1 MKMRE
6 HALAIFNA
14 AVSAVQP
21 SCLLPKNICLE
32 GNKLLLHDQYFSLKD
47 LEHIYV
53 IGAGKASASMA
64 LETEKILGEHIAKGI
79 IVTKYHHSLPLQKI
93 KCIEGGHPLPDE
105 NSVLAAREILEL
117 VKQAGEKDLI
127 IALISGGASSLLA
140 DHPPGTTL
148 DEVQDLFRLL
158 LNSGATINEMNVV
171 RKHLSLIKGGQLA
184 KEAYPAILVSFI
196 LSDVIGDALDVIASG
211 PTVGD
216 PTNFKDA
223 YTILQKY
230 NLVEKLHPAVDAWM
244 RKGLQGE
251 VCDTTKPGDY
261 LLERTFNHI
270 IGANRIALKA
280 AAVKAEELG
289 FVPFIVTDKL
299 NGEANEEAKKLIEY
313 ISMYRGARPACIL
326 LGGETTVTIKGNGK
340 GGRNQQ
346 FALAALEQLIKNP
359 AVEAVQNSLILSAG
373 TDGSDGPTEVTGAM
387 VDVETID
394 KTSELGLDI
403 SSFLDNNDSYHF
415 FAKTGGHII
424 TGATQTNV
432 MDIVI
437 VLVSA

>member
-1 MKMRE
+1 MTMRE

-32 GNKLLLHDQYFSLKD
+32 GNKLLLHNQSFLLKD
-47 LEHIYV
+47 LDNIYV
-53 IGAGKASASMA
+53 IGAGKASAAMA
-64 LETEKILGEHIAKGI
+64 LEVEKILGEHIAKGV

-93 KCIEGGHPLPDE
+93 KSIEAGHPLPDE
-105 NSVLAAREILEL
+105 NSLLAGKEIMEL
-117 VKQAGEKDLI
+117 VKQACEKDLI

-140 DHPPGTTL
+140 DHPPGTIL

-158 LNSGATINEMNVV
+158 LHSGATINEMNVV
-171 RKHLSLIKGGQLA
+171 RKHLSLIKGGQLSRA
-184 KEAYPAILVSFI
+184 AYPATLVSFI
-196 LSDVIGDALDVIASG
+196 LSDVIGDSLDVIGSG

-216 PTNFKDA
+216 PGSFEDA
-223 YTILQKY
+223 YAILQKY
-230 NLVEKLHPAVDAWM
+230 KLVEKLHPAIDAWM
-244 RKGLQGE
+244 WKGLKGE
-251 VCDTTKPGDY
+251 VSDTPKPGDY
-261 LLERTFNHI
+261 FLETTINHI
-270 IGANRIALKA
+270 IGANRVALEA
-280 AAVKAEELG
+280 AASKAEALG

-299 NGEANEEAKKLIEY
+299 IGEANEEAKKFIEY

-326 LGGETTVTIKGNGK
+326 MGGETTVTIKGNGK

-346 FALAALEQLIKNP
+346 FALASLEQLIKNTNT
-359 AVEAVQNSLILSAG
+359 EAVHNSLILSAG

-387 VDVETID
+387 VDRTTID
-394 KTSELGLDI
+394 KTKELGLDV
-403 SSFLDNNDSYHF
+403 SSFINNNDSYHF
-415 FAKTGGHII
+415 FQKTGGHII

-437 VLVSA
+437 ALV